1 MEKNSVEHMTFLDT
15 LPLHINE
22 PKTLLCEEALT
33 DKELNA
39 AMMSMSQG
47 KAPGNDGLSKEF
59 YSCFWEELKEPFVT
73 SIRATERKIEFPS
86 SKK

>member
-1 MEKNSVEHMTFLDT
+1 
-15 LPLHINE
+15 
-22 PKTLLCEEALT
+22 
-33 DKELNA
+33 
-39 AMMSMSQG
+39 MSMSQG